1 MVMATIT
8 VNDEVKQEL
17 KKIGRKGESCN
28 DIIKRLLIFYRN
40 RETDAELNNI
50 LENEEF
56 TPLDLEAI

>member
-1 MVMATIT
+1 MATIT

-17 KKIGRKGESCN
+17 KKIGRKDESYS
-28 DIIKRLLIFYRN
+28 DIVNRLLIYYY
-40 RETDAELNNI
+40 TKKLDVELNDI